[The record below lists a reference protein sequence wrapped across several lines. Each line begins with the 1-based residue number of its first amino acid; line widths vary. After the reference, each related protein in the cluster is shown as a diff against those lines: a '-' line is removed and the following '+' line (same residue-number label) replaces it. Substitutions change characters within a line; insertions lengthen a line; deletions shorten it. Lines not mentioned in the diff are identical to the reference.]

1 MTVEFHEAA
10 NIFPLDEE
18 HLDDLAADIREHGLQ
33 VPIETLDG
41 KIIDGRRR
49 HLACLKA
56 GAKAKYRPVGPLAD
70 PIAYVLSMNLHRR
83 QLSESQRAMVGQRA
97 RELYA
102 EEAKRRKQEGGSRG
116 GKLSGAAR
124 RGETKVVENF
134 PQPSPDSGS
143 ARDQAGKAVGVS
155 GKSIDFARTVINSE
169 NEPLIAA
176 VDSDAIAVST
186 AAKMTDA
193 TPEEIARVIANAKDR
208 AHMRKNE
215 VADSQPEGEA
225 NGPVKSVGIIR
236 ANEAINCLSRIP
248 KNDHNRKRGF
258 QIVRD
263 WIRRNP

>member
-102 EEAKRRKQEGGSRG
+102 NEAKKRMQEAGSRG
-116 GKLSGAAR
+116 GKSSGATR
-124 RGETKVVENF
+124 RGETKGLVNL
-134 PQPSPDSGS
+134 PDPSAGN

-193 TPEEIARVIANAKDR
+193 TPEEVAKVIANSKGR
-208 AHMRKNE
+208 AHIRKNE
-215 VADSQPEGEA
+215 VTDSQPEGES
-225 NGPVKSVGIIR
+225 NGSVKSVGIIR

-248 KNDHNRKRGF
+248 KNDRNRKRGF
-258 QIVRD
+258 QIVKD